1 MTNERVTKINK
12 TKNFSEFIDWIGI
25 KIILR
30 WYPWWRILEF
40 GKREGEESSEM
51 QCSIHSFT

>member
-30 WYPWWRILEF
+30 
-40 GKREGEESSEM
+40 
-51 QCSIHSFT
+51 